1 MKKTLV
7 SMMGVA
13 VVFSSA
19 MAQENKEQQPKEFS
33 AEQSYNVI
41 LEKQMQERA
50 QAFNRDGIQKNDKEL
65 AKFLA
70 RQRERVMAWEREREK
85 ERTR

>member
-1 MKKTLV
+1 
-7 SMMGVA
+7 MMGVA

-19 MAQENKEQQPKEFS
+19 MAQENNKEQQSKEAS
-33 AEQSYNVI
+33 VEQAYNAI
-41 LEKQMQERA
+41 LEKQTQERA

-70 RQRERVMAWEREREK
+70 RQRERVMAWEREK
-85 ERTR
+85 ARTR